1 MKYLPIRI
9 LRTQE
14 YIIRDRETN
23 KLILAVFRNRIG
35 KDAIEY
41 IFQTI
46 QETFNIRRKVY
57 CDNQFIALQQGSLIA
72 SGYLQYV

>member
-35 KDAIEY
+35 KDAIKY

-46 QETFNIRRKVY
+46 QETFNIRCKVY
-57 CDNQFIALQQGSLIA
+57 HDQFTAL
-72 SGYLQYV
+72 